1 MLNQIRDLLT
11 GQRDVEITVDKRG
24 ARIVGADLSGRDLS
38 GVDFSGAT
46 LARVDASGADLRGA
60 NFSGVTLRHCNLF
73 DAQTEGT
80 IWTGAKLIHVVGLF
94 HTLVNWHGIDM
105 EISAVLD
112 GGGRLLWRD
121 HVRGLTV
128 DEEELLAHLAEERG
142 LTLDEARGTVG
153 TSVQAL
159 KDAVRAFAQ
168 RWQINIEEGV

>member
-1 MLNQIRDLLT
+1 MLNLL
-11 GQRDVEITVDKRG
+11 GLLKAKRDVEIVPDMHG

-46 LARVDASGADLRGA
+46 LARVDASGANLRGA
-60 NFSGVTLRHCNLF
+60 NFAGVTLRHCKLF
-73 DAQTEGT
+73 DAQTDGT
-80 IWTGAKLIHVVGLF
+80 IWTGAKLIHVHGLF

-112 GGGRLLWRD
+112 GGGRLLFRD

-128 DEEELLAHLAEERG
+128 DEDELLAHLAEERR
-142 LTLDEARGTVG
+142 LTLDEARDTVS

-159 KDAVRAFAQ
+159 KDALRAFAQ
-168 RWQINIEEGV
+168 RWQISINEDAE